1 MKKYITLVIFNVIMV
16 VCAAKLLFSQNNEN
30 HTLAYR
36 FTFVSPLIWD
46 ETANGITVADEELG
60 TNTKCIGFK
69 SMNEQGQVDAIQK
82 AIYSKVNGIITAG
95 TNSSPELIEVINAA
109 VKEEIPVVLVNSDI
123 PSSDRTCYVGTDN
136 YEAGRMAGEDMAE
149 ATGKKAKIGVIV
161 SKM

>member
-1 MKKYITLVIFNVIMV
+1 
-16 VCAAKLLFSQNNEN
+16 
-30 HTLAYR
+30 
-36 FTFVSPLIWD
+36 
-46 ETANGITVADEELG
+46 
-60 TNTKCIGFK
+60 
-69 SMNEQGQVDAIQK
+69 MNEQGQVDAIQK

-136 YEAGRMAGEDMAE
+136 YEAGRMAGVDMAE